1 MATAGAWTGSTP
13 IDRSYQWRRCA
24 ATGAGCVDIATATSA
39 TYTLGSADVGH
50 AIRVRETATN
60 AFGQSFADSTATGVV
75 KANPGKMAGTVRNL
89 KNGATIANASVN
101 CGDGYTAKTSS
112 KGLYSIPNLAP
123 ARYTCTAS
131 ANGYLPLTQVVDVS
145 PGQVKTADFNLRRQ

>member
-1 MATAGAWTGSTP
+1 VVTAN
-13 IDRSYQWRRCA
+13 R
-24 ATGAGCVDIATATSA
+24 
-39 TYTLGSADVGH
+39 
-50 AIRVRETATN
+50 
-60 AFGQSFADSTATGVV
+60 
-75 KANPGKMAGTVRNL
+75 GKIAGTVRNL